1 MTIVIKPLGRAAKD
15 SPTLSRMRERVL
27 AIPAALSL
35 AAICGF
41 ALAAPGK
48 QVIAAGDGAREHGF
62 VGREG
67 THFVLDGKPFFVAG
81 VNNHYLT
88 FGSQSEVVRVL
99 DDAVAMGANVVRTFI
114 QPVIGSPT
122 GSVPPT
128 IWDWR
133 QRAYS
138 SDLGVHGTYLV
149 YWDASRNAMA
159 LNDGPN
165 GLEKLDFLV
174 DEARK
179 RNLKLIIAFL
189 DFWDFTGGAQQMRA
203 WYGSEDKHTF
213 FFQDERTKDNYK
225 SLVRSI
231 LTRLNTVT
239 GTVYRDDPTIFAWEL
254 MNEPYIEP
262 KTLLFS
268 WIGEMSSYVKSLDRK
283 HMVTSGQANV
293 DNHLSDI
300 TIPSI
305 DFATWHGY
313 PIYYNQTVN
322 DMDKLIVDYCRIAAE
337 AKKPVLLEEFGYA
350 RSNPDQAAAYSQWI
364 STIDKNPD
372 CAGWLVWR
380 LVSPQDDLRYPKDE
394 HDQFDVHNDGGPLW
408 NALRAGAVESSKRT
422 PQ

>member
-1 MTIVIKPLGRAAKD
+1 
-15 SPTLSRMRERVL
+15 
-27 AIPAALSL
+27 
-35 AAICGF
+35 
-41 ALAAPGK
+41 
-48 QVIAAGDGAREHGF
+48 
-62 VGREG
+62 
-67 THFVLDGKPFFVAG
+67 
-81 VNNHYLT
+81 
-88 FGSQSEVVRVL
+88 
-99 DDAVAMGANVVRTFI
+99 
-114 QPVIGSPT
+114 
-122 GSVPPT
+122 
-128 IWDWR
+128 
-133 QRAYS
+133 
-138 SDLGVHGTYLV
+138 
-149 YWDASRNAMA
+149 
-159 LNDGPN
+159 
-165 GLEKLDFLV
+165 
-174 DEARK
+174 
-179 RNLKLIIAFL
+179 
-189 DFWDFTGGAQQMRA
+189 
-203 WYGSEDKHTF
+203 
-213 FFQDERTKDNYK
+213 
-225 SLVRSI
+225 

-394 HDQFDVHNDGGPLW
+394 HDQFDVHNDGWPLW